1 MAGYAATARITHVVP
16 HRVSHDAPVEPV
28 ADADL
33 VELDVPAVMEVSG
46 QPFLATFSYVWD
58 DIREVWRQSM
68 DVLRDPRI
76 Y

>member
-16 HRVSHDAPVEPV
+16 HRVSHDAPVEPA
-28 ADADL
+28 ADAAL
-33 VELDVPAVMEVSG
+33 VRLAVPAVVEVSG
-46 QPFLATFSYVWD
+46 QPFLATLTYLWD
-58 DIREVWRQSM
+58 DVREIWRQSM